1 MDIVAI
7 RSQWVSILDRLE
19 RKDHIA
25 WLAFF
30 DARLVSI
37 DRNTLSL
44 DYSDSQ
50 KFATSHQFTASRQ
63 KHTALL
69 EEAIFEVLGTKL
81 TIAQDS

>member
-1 MDIVAI
+1 
-7 RSQWVSILDRLE
+7 
-19 RKDHIA
+19 
-25 WLAFF
+25 
-30 DARLVSI
+30 
-37 DRNTLSL
+37 L